1 MSITGTLE
9 SEDARRRLDQSQQ
22 PLYVSLSRLLQAEIT
37 EGRWAAG
44 AQLPTIAE
52 LSERYN
58 VARVT
63 IRQALGVL
71 STAGLIHA
79 IQGKGTFVAENVDH
93 RKRIELDSNW
103 QSFLAAVDG
112 NVAETLE
119 IRKSCDL
126 PAIGVTEGKSL
137 GDYRFMKRIHR
148 SQTDAYCLIEIYLA
162 NDYYKQAPKAYDK
175 QMIVPSLSKLA
186 HERLKRMKQSLRI
199 TSADLFTAQCLDI
212 PLNAPIGELRRT
224 VTTWDDDIV
233 YHAIGQYRGD
243 LVTFN
248 TTIDVPPA

>member
-1 MSITGTLE
+1 MSIIGTLE

-52 LSERYN
+52 LSERYS

-71 STAGLIHA
+71 SSAGLIHA

-126 PAIGVTEGKSL
+126 PAGGVTEGKSL

-186 HERLKRMKQSLRI
+186 HEKLKRMKQSLRI

-224 VTTWDDDIV
+224 VTTWDDEIV

>member
-1 MSITGTLE
+1 MTITGTLE

-22 PLYVSLSRLLQAEIT
+22 PLYVSLSRLLKAEIT
-37 EGRWAAG
+37 EGRWIAG

-52 LSERYN
+52 LSESYS

-71 STAGLIHA
+71 SSAGLIHA
-79 IQGKGTFVAENVDH
+79 IQGKGTFVAENVNH
-93 RKRIELDSNW
+93 SKRIELDSNW

-126 PAIGVTEGKSL
+126 PASGVTEGKSL

-148 SQTDAYCLIEIYLA
+148 SQTDAYCLIDIYLA
-162 NDYYKQAPKAYDK
+162 NEYYKLAPKAYDK
-175 QMIVPSLSKLA
+175 QMVVPSLSKLA
-186 HERLKRMKQSLRI
+186 HEKLKRMKQSLRI
-199 TSADLFTAQCLDI
+199 TSADLFTAQSLDI

-224 VTTWDDDIV
+224 VITWDNEIV

>member
-1 MSITGTLE
+1 MTITGTLE

-22 PLYVSLSRLLQAEIT
+22 PLYVSLSTLLKAEIT
-37 EGRWAAG
+37 EGRWGAG

-52 LSERYN
+52 LAQRYS

-71 STAGLIHA
+71 SSAGLIHA
-79 IQGKGTFVAENVDH
+79 IQGKGTFVAENVNR

-112 NVAETLE
+112 NVAESLE

-126 PAIGVTEGKSL
+126 PEIARVEGKSL

-148 SQTDAYCLIEIYLA
+148 SPTDAYCVMEIYLA
-162 NDYYKQAPKAYDK
+162 NEYYKQAPKAYDK
-175 QMIVPSLSKLA
+175 QMVVPSLSKLA
-186 HERLKRMKQSLRI
+186 HEKLKRMKQSLRM
-199 TSADLFTAQCLDI
+199 TSADLFIAQCLDI

-224 VTTWDDDIV
+224 ITSWDDEIV
-233 YHAIGQYRGD
+233 YYGVGLYRGD

-248 TTIDVPPA
+248 TTVDVPPA